1 MASNI
6 TRKRVNGKVYTYNSG
21 KLIHVMDTGSGNTD
35 NYDITKNNKQSKST
49 GSGSNTVKKTNNR
62 NADGTWKNQ
71 TMVTG
76 DYFGVGSKKET
87 QPKNVIP
94 STPGLQT
101 PQLRQ
106 VSVSNSDKKSKSNGM
121 RERIAEKNKGKQAVA
136 GKGYVD
142 RGAAEKSY
150 GGKNN
155 SALPVLDT
163 NNNIPGLGAP
173 QLGDSNRTRVRISGG
188 SQREAEAYG
197 GLYAQMKGKKTD
209 KKTEKGNNIG
219 PYNKQGLKTNAE
231 NIKNSK
237 VTNWAQKYASE
248 AQVAKDVDAK
258 YEATQAIQKEMDK
271 AGYTK
276 SEQNQ
281 IWEQIEKESGFKPQT
296 RKSAFSRVDDLTEDK
311 NIAQDIQ
318 KAAEKHYK
326 DVETDTKEL
335 QSLSKK
341 HSEPLN
347 DAYANRRSVRSTP
360 TLEERSKG
368 QRVKSGSVIGEA
380 VKNDPGLLEYI
391 KKLAYSKSYYTDKE
405 KQDAVTAWRMLT
417 YGDRRQ
423 DAEALGVSLNE
434 YNSLVATLSMRA
446 REIEQGAYEGMAAI
460 IPGYD
465 YMQGGLDTDSFDLQ
479 KYLNGGYD
487 LGTYYSQ
494 EEQKQIKKNI
504 ESMETAKSIG
514 GTIGTVASMLMMN
527 YGSAAINGAAQA
539 GKIATTAGKTASK
552 ASRFANL
559 ILKGASKTGMPA
571 FLTMM
576 SASRKGYDWSNLHT
590 DFIKNMIML
599 NVMGATES
607 KITSALKGALSKSKY
622 ATSNLALTGIK
633 AAGAA
638 GGAATGVVSTIPFNS
653 KEENEKLGEQW
664 VTLTLY
670 SMFNSVISGSSK
682 SMKETEAG
690 MATILNAEAEYKAAL
705 KEYIQNDNI
714 ESAIEHTRNARSL
727 HNQGKEMLVGNSS
740 EMMYGFPKSQ
750 KQYLMDAYDQIG
762 QGLANLE
769 IDLMADYP
777 GSRAFGAGESSYR
790 GQYMALPAG
799 IGAEP
804 TPLDSIQTPTLDQ
817 YAGGKGE
824 IDAVLG
830 RAPSG
835 ANDLPMIAKYGGSN
849 LADNTNAVIKGS
861 NVLALNTDSTPMI
874 TKYAGDLI
882 SNEIK
887 EDVYLKAVAD
897 NNSEKASQLVAEKA
911 SQKGYNIEAYHG
923 TPRADRVGDTFL
935 PERATSGPMAF
946 FTDSKEIADNYANDK
961 RDTSLAYDDSYSD
974 YYSQFRT
981 NSNGVDVAIS
991 DTWRNLSSSKKA
1003 DITER
1008 AKHITL
1014 DENGENIIYDPNT
1027 NNGLGNF
1034 DQYLLREHNG
1044 NAIEALIESWLVD
1057 GNLYGEEG
1065 RFKDVLKLAG
1075 IDDVQYLDPDYKEPK
1090 TYHVFLR
1097 IQNPFDTANVSED
1110 LLTGIKEYA
1119 ENNTGIFNKEYS
1131 GADLWDK
1138 NRWTVDEW
1146 VEKAAEDMQNGTT
1159 YAWTSIPDFVSGYL
1173 KELGYDGIKDLGGK
1187 YSGAEHTVYI
1197 PFASEQIKSAE
1208 PFEYDKNGDI
1218 IPLEKRFDDSELSIK
1233 YKLNND
1239 NGGLSYNA
1247 DPEVF
1252 DADEKWVGI
1261 RETGGYERLCESS
1274 ASYEERLAAAENIR
1288 RSKSY
1293 EETSVVADDGSETT
1307 ISIVTDES
1315 LLPEDAR
1322 VQREYISNKYG
1333 LTTKYFLG
1341 GADADIAEG
1350 ASLADAFVT
1359 SEGIVYLSLESKGML
1374 SNGEHECFHWIYYAN
1389 QEETDVFA
1397 SNILA
1402 LLNANNEYDAVMLDY
1417 SNEYWFYTK
1426 PNDVFQEVLA
1436 DLYAGKLT
1444 LSDQG
1449 KVDEYI
1455 KDLKASIESGTAK
1468 QHADQK
1474 NRFHINKEVPSR
1486 EDTHYE
1492 MQTPEE
1498 FQQTVNNSEAAGGPI
1513 QVGQATTIKR
1523 PYSGPTPVQIKT
1535 NDTRVDIS
1543 DKNYSKAVKLISR
1556 AESQTDKSFKG
1567 FLTSVYN
1574 KIFDR
1579 IYKDTKS
1586 VPVNGLSF
1594 DGESYVISLGKKLVK
1609 KVVNDVNMSPE
1620 KLAVLE
1626 NLEEII
1632 SNGNYVGSGEYGKTL
1647 KEKNKIR
1654 YDYFETPAEINNNDY
1669 VVAFDV
1675 EVTVDRNNYRTHKII
1690 KEIDLINTSS
1700 ADVAPTA
1707 TAKEVKS
1714 SLSNDNVA
1722 QGEPEVNTVSEETAV
1737 SKPEL
1742 KSKLSKQYDKAVKE
1756 FTDNAFRLMNVP
1768 NKKSVQADL
1777 KAKIEQIAANTFE
1790 TGMVDNDAVT
1800 DLVARMW
1807 DAGQISENYIMDNF
1821 PELKEYF
1828 RKTAIKVSDA
1838 IQRDITDYNAW
1849 RKSQMGSLNITHK
1862 TGTPVDVIYQELNA
1876 RYPELFPEDIINPT
1890 EQLMRMADIRQQM
1903 RGTTRSNSNL
1913 YTDEQRV
1920 EIASMA
1926 NKLVDTL
1933 EKKLVGIAAESKGE
1947 AIPGYSPEN
1956 LASLDAQDPL
1966 NQDPDWLSLQ
1976 QTEPVAETE
1985 GEKLK
1990 NYKETRR
1997 RVNLTSQV
2005 LDMTRRVQK
2014 AAKKA
2019 QPELRAKMIEEFG
2032 TIVPYFKGMSDGKR
2046 INLKKQIDDLDRF
2059 RREVPGA
2066 KQYVWDSAAGTY
2078 KEDDPIMKI
2087 MNQLNGKLI
2096 AEMTNDELYQ
2106 LFKNGQ
2112 MMLHQLQTA
2121 KKEIREQGAREIS
2134 DLSDNLVKQMKTAGP
2149 KVAKDNSVADFFT
2162 VKMLRPETFAKEV
2175 DGYAE
2180 DGVMQRLVEDIRE
2193 GQTKAIDFKNRA
2205 NDLFE
2210 DFADRNKKLI
2220 EKEWAGKKAKWHDT
2234 GVVPINGSETIKL
2247 TPGLRIAV
2255 YLNSLD
2261 YDAMRHMVGGQYR
2274 GDDGKMH
2281 VYDGGGITV
2290 PDQKLWEKGKY
2301 EEAKAAG
2308 KNYKVTEKMVER
2320 IIDTMTP
2327 EEKEWADIAFKE
2339 YYNGMSPAEG
2349 NKTSLAIDGW
2359 ERFIKKNY
2367 YRIITDEN
2375 YTQTVFDSLI
2385 NDSTIEG
2392 QGMLKERVKGAH
2404 NPILLV
2410 DAFEALDSHIDG
2422 MSKYVGL
2429 AAPIRNFMKVYNYND
2444 GDVSVKAALN
2454 ERMGLA
2460 GKNYIKKY
2468 ITDLQGGGKKS
2479 GDGRV
2484 MSKIRSGYAGSTL
2497 TLNPGVVFMQSASL
2511 PTAAS
2516 YLGFGNVIKGLA
2528 RKVDAETVK
2537 KYSVYY
2543 RYRSKGNY
2551 TADFDDLTKNKTML
2565 DKMPLFNWIQ
2575 QMDNATVRKLWGA
2588 CECYVEEHF
2597 PNLKKGS
2604 EEYLVQVGKTLDKC
2618 VSLTQPNY
2626 TTAERPEI
2634 LRSDNELVKSLTMFK
2649 TQPLQNFN
2657 LVLEAVRNVFF
2668 KAKAYRNAR
2677 KEGRTGR
2684 KEKEEL
2690 KKARKGLAQTIGAVT
2705 VAAVMIAAIRGASE
2719 MLKGRWENFVDEN
2732 GEFSLEG
2739 LFNYMGKET
2748 GGSLAGSVIGGNE
2761 LYSFISSMIDENSN
2775 YYDVSAPQLSVI
2787 NDFTTAIK
2795 NVYDVFSAVSTGDKS
2810 PKALF
2815 RSAEK
2820 LAETIATMFGIP
2832 VANARKYVCGIIGN
2846 FSPEFKAEYEDLM
2859 YGVDLGDVKN
2869 ASGEGWGSWLFGGMA
2884 DTDAYFN
2891 KYFENRNGKG
2901 IKTEYRDEIKRLLT
2915 DYKEITGD
2923 VNGMFLSDPDKYTY
2937 NGITYELKQDDK
2949 DAIRQMAQAE
2959 ASANINALMGKRA
2972 FAGLTDEQ
2980 KIKAIKEINS
2990 LAAENAKNQWLSDHN
3005 QSVDKGKDFDKV
3017 SYAIFKA
3024 SVNDDMTSAEKK
3036 QKLLDLNFNDYA
3048 TASVYAKA
3056 FETKSTK
3063 EENTI
3068 AYKMEHSSK
3077 SAAEIIRESLKEKT
3091 EKEKTAAETVDN
3103 TAATKIKEAEGYT
3116 LPNYKASTLQS
3127 IADMGIS
3134 PEDYAYVS
3142 DRVDGHEDKVDY
3154 IKGLPFDKTTQQ
3166 SLVDD
3171 LIMGDKAHSKMQVA
3185 EDDYNIP
3192 SSVYIDTYMFGYES
3206 TGSKKERNQ
3215 KIEDYVNSLPG
3226 LNDSQ
3231 KEYLYWANQVYRKKD
3246 AVGGGEEEASGS
3258 GSSGSG
3264 KRSSGGRRRSSG
3276 RRSSG
3281 SSKKKGSGSSGS
3293 SGTDSGTVPK
3303 VTVKAAP
3310 SISRKSVSGIAKTS
3324 ISKYIARNLKAQTE
3338 AQRNADYATQ
3348 VKNIDNNVFMT
3359 AKQKAAAK
3367 KRLKAAFGK

>member
-1 MASNI
+1 MCDSLAEVTVLSEAEGFQTIVDEFNKLIDNETKTSNI
-6 TRKRVNGKVYTYNSG
+6 TGKISTKLSKKQIEDFGEKIGGARKDVWIKRGLSVEDLDPMNAAEANKYVKKDYVWKKPKYDAMLEEGADKELLFYKKLVRDAIPSKPEYSYADKTPEQVRAKQEAYIDTVKTIKNWVDNLDSLDAATDAVNKLLVDKGYIETSARGFGYSLTNKISGGVIQNKLISALRMSDTPGNFARELVKSQFGVPKDQKIPAGLQVSLNSG
-21 KLIHVMDTGSGNTD
+21 DGFGMQANT
-35 NYDITKNNKQSKST
+35 YYITKGYRVLAANIATKEEAIQKAQELGSHKKGQKQRLIPPQFERLRRAGVDYRDGKHST
-49 GSGSNTVKKTNNR
+49 GQQYLDEFGFRGGEFGNWMSESDRQASLDYGYDALSDL
-62 NADGTWKNQ
+62 ADVLGISKEDASFKGWLAIA
-71 TMVTG
+71 
-76 DYFGVGSKKET
+76 FGA
-87 QPKNVIP
+87 
-94 STPGLQT
+94 
-101 PQLRQ
+101 R
-106 VSVSNSDKKSKSNGM
+106 
-121 RERIAEKNKGKQAVA
+121 
-136 GKGYVD
+136 GKGGISAGLAHFEPERRVINLTKMK
-142 RGAAEKSY
+142 GAGSLGHEWAHGLSQYLGEMF
-150 GGKNN
+150 GN
-155 SALPVLDT
+155 SKEAITEHAHDYAPLQKVLDT
-163 NNNIPGLGAP
+163 MLYKDPSEAETKSMLDSINKKHEHYADNFRSFMKRYFPEDKMTADQKQQFTEIMDRLIALGKDEAYELNTGAESLDYKGGALGELSDLRKAAFGRVLGKELRKQIYGYVYSIARIGETAAP
-173 QLGDSNRTRVRISGG
+173 TRVVSD
-188 SQREAEAYG
+188 Y
-197 GLYAQMKGKKTD
+197 
-209 KKTEKGNNIG
+209 
-219 PYNKQGLKTNAE
+219 LKN
-231 NIKNSK
+231 
-237 VTNWAQKYASE
+237 
-248 AQVAKDVDAK
+248 
-258 YEATQAIQKEMDK
+258 
-271 AGYTK
+271 
-276 SEQNQ
+276 
-281 IWEQIEKESGFKPQT
+281 
-296 RKSAFSRVDDLTEDK
+296 
-311 NIAQDIQ
+311 
-318 KAAEKHYK
+318 
-326 DVETDTKEL
+326 
-335 QSLSKK
+335 
-341 HSEPLN
+341 
-347 DAYANRRSVRSTP
+347 
-360 TLEERSKG
+360 
-368 QRVKSGSVIGEA
+368 
-380 VKNDPGLLEYI
+380 
-391 KKLAYSKSYYTDKE
+391 
-405 KQDAVTAWRMLT
+405 
-417 YGDRRQ
+417 
-423 DAEALGVSLNE
+423 
-434 YNSLVATLSMRA
+434 
-446 REIEQGAYEGMAAI
+446 
-460 IPGYD
+460 
-465 YMQGGLDTDSFDLQ
+465 
-479 KYLNGGYD
+479 
-487 LGTYYSQ
+487 
-494 EEQKQIKKNI
+494 
-504 ESMETAKSIG
+504 
-514 GTIGTVASMLMMN
+514 
-527 YGSAAINGAAQA
+527 
-539 GKIATTAGKTASK
+539 
-552 ASRFANL
+552 
-559 ILKGASKTGMPA
+559 
-571 FLTMM
+571 
-576 SASRKGYDWSNLHT
+576 
-590 DFIKNMIML
+590 
-599 NVMGATES
+599 
-607 KITSALKGALSKSKY
+607 
-622 ATSNLALTGIK
+622 
-633 AAGAA
+633 
-638 GGAATGVVSTIPFNS
+638 
-653 KEENEKLGEQW
+653 
-664 VTLTLY
+664 
-670 SMFNSVISGSSK
+670 
-682 SMKETEAG
+682 
-690 MATILNAEAEYKAAL
+690 
-705 KEYIQNDNI
+705 
-714 ESAIEHTRNARSL
+714 
-727 HNQGKEMLVGNSS
+727 
-740 EMMYGFPKSQ
+740 
-750 KQYLMDAYDQIG
+750 
-762 QGLANLE
+762 
-769 IDLMADYP
+769 
-777 GSRAFGAGESSYR
+777 SRAFGKAYTNMGQGYWDSPEEMFARAFACYLSDGLKAKGMVNDYLSGHSESAVGTDYNGNVISAIPEGEERIAINKAFDEFITDLKDR
-790 GQYMALPAG
+790 GIFTAVEPSGEIVDTIYKDQARAYIEELRAEEAKVAEEKPTETVSKEPAQFTAADAKQKAADLIDRILEIVDNEQQTLTGVQQEVVDAVNGVKQPTEISPEALNIFQNLTDEQKKKISFYTNIEEASGNITVNDDTEERRAALDQFIKEHKAKLRGEPVQT
-799 IGAEP
+799 AE
-804 TPLDSIQTPTLDQ
+804 TAQQEAVNETPT
-817 YAGGKGE
+817 A
-824 IDAVLG
+824 
-830 RAPSG
+830 
-835 ANDLPMIAKYGGSN
+835 
-849 LADNTNAVIKGS
+849 
-861 NVLALNTDSTPMI
+861 
-874 TKYAGDLI
+874 
-882 SNEIK
+882 
-887 EDVYLKAVAD
+887 
-897 NNSEKASQLVAEKA
+897 
-911 SQKGYNIEAYHG
+911 
-923 TPRADRVGDTFL
+923 
-935 PERATSGPMAF
+935 
-946 FTDSKEIADNYANDK
+946 
-961 RDTSLAYDDSYSD
+961 
-974 YYSQFRT
+974 
-981 NSNGVDVAIS
+981 
-991 DTWRNLSSSKKA
+991 
-1003 DITER
+1003 
-1008 AKHITL
+1008 
-1014 DENGENIIYDPNT
+1014 
-1027 NNGLGNF
+1027 
-1034 DQYLLREHNG
+1034 
-1044 NAIEALIESWLVD
+1044 
-1057 GNLYGEEG
+1057 
-1065 RFKDVLKLAG
+1065 
-1075 IDDVQYLDPDYKEPK
+1075 
-1090 TYHVFLR
+1090 
-1097 IQNPFDTANVSED
+1097 
-1110 LLTGIKEYA
+1110 
-1119 ENNTGIFNKEYS
+1119 
-1131 GADLWDK
+1131 
-1138 NRWTVDEW
+1138 
-1146 VEKAAEDMQNGTT
+1146 
-1159 YAWTSIPDFVSGYL
+1159 
-1173 KELGYDGIKDLGGK
+1173 
-1187 YSGAEHTVYI
+1187 
-1197 PFASEQIKSAE
+1197 
-1208 PFEYDKNGDI
+1208 
-1218 IPLEKRFDDSELSIK
+1218 
-1233 YKLNND
+1233 
-1239 NGGLSYNA
+1239 
-1247 DPEVF
+1247 
-1252 DADEKWVGI
+1252 
-1261 RETGGYERLCESS
+1261 
-1274 ASYEERLAAAENIR
+1274 
-1288 RSKSY
+1288 
-1293 EETSVVADDGSETT
+1293 
-1307 ISIVTDES
+1307 
-1315 LLPEDAR
+1315 
-1322 VQREYISNKYG
+1322 
-1333 LTTKYFLG
+1333 
-1341 GADADIAEG
+1341 
-1350 ASLADAFVT
+1350 
-1359 SEGIVYLSLESKGML
+1359 
-1374 SNGEHECFHWIYYAN
+1374 
-1389 QEETDVFA
+1389 
-1397 SNILA
+1397 
-1402 LLNANNEYDAVMLDY
+1402 
-1417 SNEYWFYTK
+1417 
-1426 PNDVFQEVLA
+1426 
-1436 DLYAGKLT
+1436 
-1444 LSDQG
+1444 
-1449 KVDEYI
+1449 
-1455 KDLKASIESGTAK
+1455 
-1468 QHADQK
+1468 
-1474 NRFHINKEVPSR
+1474 
-1486 EDTHYE
+1486 
-1492 MQTPEE
+1492 EE
-1498 FQQTVNNSEAAGGPI
+1498 FQQAVNEAANEP
-1513 QVGQATTIKR
+1513 A
-1523 PYSGPTPVQIKT
+1523 PV
-1535 NDTRVDIS
+1535 
-1543 DKNYSKAVKLISR
+1543 
-1556 AESQTDKSFKG
+1556 
-1567 FLTSVYN
+1567 
-1574 KIFDR
+1574 
-1579 IYKDTKS
+1579 
-1586 VPVNGLSF
+1586 
-1594 DGESYVISLGKKLVK
+1594 
-1609 KVVNDVNMSPE
+1609 
-1620 KLAVLE
+1620 
-1626 NLEEII
+1626 
-1632 SNGNYVGSGEYGKTL
+1632 
-1647 KEKNKIR
+1647 
-1654 YDYFETPAEINNNDY
+1654 
-1669 VVAFDV
+1669 
-1675 EVTVDRNNYRTHKII
+1675 VTVET
-1690 KEIDLINTSS
+1690 E
-1700 ADVAPTA
+1700 
-1707 TAKEVKS
+1707 EV
-1714 SLSNDNVA
+1714 
-1722 QGEPEVNTVSEETAV
+1722 PAV
-1737 SKPEL
+1737 ERPQL

-1756 FTDNAFRLMNVP
+1756 FTDNAFNLMNISG
-1768 NKKSVQADL
+1768 NKSVQAEL
-1777 KAKIEQIAANTFE
+1777 RAEIERIAANTFE

-1807 DAGQISENYIMDNF
+1807 DAGQISENYIMDNY

-1903 RGTTRSNSNL
+1903 RGTTRSNSDL

-2112 MMLHQLQTA
+2112 MMLHQLRTA

-2149 KVAKDNSVADFFT
+2149 KAVKDNSVADFFT

-2193 GQTKAIDFKNRA
+2193 GQTKALDFKNRA

-2210 DFADRNKKLI
+2210 DFSERNKKLV

-2410 DAFEALDSHIDG
+2410 DAFEALQSHIDG

-2479 GDGRV
+2479 SDGRV

-2597 PNLKKGS
+2597 PDLKKGS
-2604 EEYLVQVGKTLDKC
+2604 KEYLVQVGKTLDKC

-2657 LVLEAVRNVFF
+2657 LVLEAGRNVFF
-2668 KAKAYRNAR
+2668 KAKAYRNAK
-2677 KEGRTGR
+2677 KEGKTGQ

-2690 KKARKGLAQTIGAVT
+2690 KNARKGLAQTVGAVT

-2891 KYFENRNGKG
+2891 KYFENRNGTG

-2949 DAIRQMAQAE
+2949 DAIRQIAQAE
-2959 ASANINALMGKRA
+2959 ASENINKLMSMRA
-2972 FAGLTDEQ
+2972 FEGLTDEQ

-3005 QSVDKGKDFDKV
+3005 QSVDKGKDFNKV
-3017 SYAIFKA
+3017 CYALFKA

-3036 QKLLDLNFNDYA
+3036 QKLLDLNFSDYA
-3048 TASVYAKA
+3048 TASVYEKY

-3063 EENTI
+3063 EENSI
-3068 AYKMEHSSK
+3068 AYKMEHTSK
-3077 SAAEIIRESLKEKT
+3077 SAAEIIRESLQEKA
-3091 EKEKTAAETVDN
+3091 EKEKSAKESVVN
-3103 TAATKIKEAEGYT
+3103 NSATKIKEAEGYT
-3116 LPNYKASTLQS
+3116 LPNFRASTLQA
-3127 IADMGIS
+3127 IADIGIS

-3142 DRVDGHEDKVDY
+3142 DRLDGHDDKVDY
-3154 IKGLPFDKTTQQ
+3154 INSLPFDAKTKQG
-3166 SLVDD
+3166 LVDD
-3171 LIMGDKAHSKMQVA
+3171 LIMGDKAHDKMKVA
-3185 EDDYNIP
+3185 EEDYNIP
-3192 SSVYIDTYMFGYES
+3192 NSTYIDTYMFGYES

-3215 KIEDYVNSLPG
+3215 KIQDYVNSLPG

-3231 KEYLYWANQVYRKKD
+3231 KEYLYWANQVYRKKE
-3246 AVGGGEEEASGS
+3246 AVGGGEEEAS
-3258 GSSGSG
+3258 SSGTGSR
-3264 KRSSGGRRRSSG
+3264 KSSGGRRRSSG
-3276 RRSSG
+3276 RRGSG
-3281 SSKKKGSGSSGS
+3281 RKKSGTGKGSGGTTG
-3293 SGTDSGTVPK
+3293 SGTIPKISVPS
-3303 VTVKAAP
+3303 AP

-3324 ISKYIARNLKAQTE
+3324 ISKYIAQNLIANTKAQRE
-3338 AQRNADYATQ
+3338 ADYAAQ
-3348 VKNIDNNVFMT
+3348 AKNIDNNMFMT

-3367 KRLKAAFGK
+3367 RRLKAAFGK